1 MELRQNLSDNLKVL
15 RQAREATLEGF
26 SLDIGISRST
36 LQEIEAGKANAT
48 LDTVDTIAAHLGVS
62 PLDLLSAGTETPQQI
77 RTILN
82 TMEQFSRLTPEKQEL
97 AIKHCQAL
105 MAIIGGGEP

>member
-36 LQEIEAGKANAT
+36 LQEIEAGKANAC
-48 LDTVDTIAAHLGVS
+48 
-62 PLDLLSAGTETPQQI
+62 LLYTSCRIDCRHPHRE
-77 RTILN
+77 R
-82 TMEQFSRLTPEKQEL
+82 F
-97 AIKHCQAL
+97 
-105 MAIIGGGEP
+105 